1 MQDPSEVPSAAAS
14 DYALPMHRLF
24 APIAL
29 TSDLHVG
36 PGPGSV
42 EDAQHLRS
50 LGIDRL
56 LSLQTDADLAS
67 RGLRWPVVWQ
77 MLMAQGIRAERHP
90 IIDFDAKDFARQ
102 LGGAVT
108 ALQDLLTVDD
118 PVHPPHAYV
127 HCTAGINRSPS
138 VALAVLARR
147 MGFDAALAL
156 LESAHPGAVPYKDAV
171 EKWLK
176 RNR

>member
-1 MQDPSEVPSAAAS
+1 
-14 DYALPMHRLF
+14 MHRLF
-24 APIAL
+24 NPIAL

-90 IIDFDAKDFARQ
+90 IVDLDARDFARQ
-102 LGGAVT
+102 LTAAVA
-108 ALQDLLTVDD
+108 ALEDLLAVDD
-118 PVHPPHAYV
+118 PARPPRVYI

-156 LESAHPGAVPYKDAV
+156 LGSAHPGAVPYDELVA
-171 EKWLK
+171 KWLK
-176 RNR
+176 RNG

>member
-1 MQDPSEVPSAAAS
+1 
-14 DYALPMHRLF
+14 MHRLF
-24 APIAL
+24 NPIAL
-29 TSDLHVG
+29 TSDLQVG
-36 PGPGSV
+36 PGPSSV
-42 EDAQHLRS
+42 EDAQRLRS

-67 RGLRWPVVWQ
+67 RGLRWSVVWQ

-90 IIDFDAKDFARQ
+90 IVDFDAKDFARQ
-102 LGGAVT
+102 LSGAVK
-108 ALQDLLTVDD
+108 ALEDLLAVDD
-118 PVHPPHAYV
+118 PARPPRVYV

-138 VALAVLARR
+138 VALAALARR
-147 MGFDAALAL
+147 MGFEAALAL
-156 LESAHPGAVPYKDAV
+156 LGSAHPEAVPYKDVV

>member
-1 MQDPSEVPSAAAS
+1 
-14 DYALPMHRLF
+14 MHRSF
-24 APIAL
+24 NPIAL
-29 TSDLHVG
+29 TSDLFVG
-36 PGPGSV
+36 PVPSSV

-77 MLMAQGIRAERHP
+77 VLMAQGIRAERHP
-90 IIDFDAKDFARQ
+90 IVDFDTRDFARQ
-102 LGGAVT
+102 LSGAVT
-108 ALQDLLTVDD
+108 ALEELLVVDD
-118 PVHPPHAYV
+118 PARPPRVYV

-147 MGFDAALAL
+147 MGLDAALAL
-156 LESAHPGAVPYKDAV
+156 LGSAHPGAVPYGELVA
-171 EKWLK
+171 KWLK